1 MRAIILVAS
10 LSVLLLSA
18 CVHNRGYG
26 HWERHDHPVHSK
38 KYDKKH
44 HKEREKARKKALKQ
58 IEKNN
63 KKYNKA
69 RRKHRDW

>member
-1 MRAIILVAS
+1 MRAIILIAS

-38 KYDKKH
+38 K
-44 HKEREKARKKALKQ
+44 
-58 IEKNN
+58 I
-63 KKYNKA
+63 
-69 RRKHRDW
+69 